1 MTVLVFLDLDDTIM
15 QTLPKCPPHEPLSA
29 VAFDRADQPIS
40 HMTRHQQQLLAWL
53 HAAATVVPVTART
66 MAAFSRVRLP
76 FAAGAILNHG
86 ATMVDAHG
94 TVDEAWHERTVQIL
108 APQHSALQALHAR
121 LQAQAAGTS
130 ATVQLIAELDC
141 PLYVAARCTDQDT
154 QTTLHRHAVDVMADL
169 QLSWSLW
176 RNGQQLTILPE
187 GIGKEIAVRHWMAAH
202 ERCHGPQLTIGIGD
216 ALSDLDFMRACHM
229 AMLPRTSELM
239 AILRH
244 NRTTQAGHDG

>member
-15 QTLPKCPPHEPLSA
+15 QTLPKCPPQEPISA

-66 MAAFSRVRLP
+66 MAAFFRVRLP

-86 ATMVDAHG
+86 ATMIDAHG
-94 TVDEAWHERTVQIL
+94 TVDEVWHEHTVQIM
-108 APQHSALQALHAR
+108 APQRSALQTLHDR
-121 LQAQAAGTS
+121 LQTQVAGIS
-130 ATVQLIAELDC
+130 ATVQLIVELDC
-141 PLYVAARCTDQDT
+141 PLYVTARCTDQDV
-154 QTTLHRHAVDVMADL
+154 QATLHRYAADFVADL

-176 RNGQQLTILPE
+176 RSARHLTVLPE
-187 GIGKEIAVRHWMAAH
+187 GIGKELAVRHWMAAH
-202 ERCHGPQLTIGIGD
+202 ERCHGPQLTIGVGD

-244 NRTTQAGHDG
+244 IRTTHVGHDD

>member
-15 QTLPKCPPHEPLSA
+15 QILPKCPPHETLSP

-94 TVDEAWHERTVQIL
+94 AVDEAWHERTVQVI
-108 APQHSALQALHAR
+108 APQRSALHAIHAR
-121 LQAQAAGTS
+121 LQAQAAGNS

-141 PLYVAARCTDQDT
+141 PLYVTARCTDQDL
-154 QTTLHRHAVDVMADL
+154 QVTLHRCAADFMTDL
-169 QLSWSLW
+169 RLSWSLW
-176 RNGQQLTILPE
+176 RHGKYLTILPE
-187 GIGKEIAVRHWMAAH
+187 GIGKEIAVRHWMSAH
-202 ERCHGPQLTIGIGD
+202 ESCHGPQLTIGIGD

-239 AILRH
+239 ASLHHI
-244 NRTTQAGHDG
+244 RTAPEGHDD